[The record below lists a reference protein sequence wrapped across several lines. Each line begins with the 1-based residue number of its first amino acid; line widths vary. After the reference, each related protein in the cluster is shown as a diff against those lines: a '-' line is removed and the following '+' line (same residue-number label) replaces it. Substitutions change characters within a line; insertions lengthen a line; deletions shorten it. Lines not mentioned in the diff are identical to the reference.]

1 LVEKQMEHLQK
12 ELGQAASD
20 SNSRK
25 HQSGNGT
32 ELIAMHAQKNM
43 FTS

>member
-1 LVEKQMEHLQK
+1 MEHLQK

-25 HQSGNGT
+25 RQSGNGM
-32 ELIAMHAQKNM
+32 ELIAMHAQNIM
-43 FTS
+43 FTC